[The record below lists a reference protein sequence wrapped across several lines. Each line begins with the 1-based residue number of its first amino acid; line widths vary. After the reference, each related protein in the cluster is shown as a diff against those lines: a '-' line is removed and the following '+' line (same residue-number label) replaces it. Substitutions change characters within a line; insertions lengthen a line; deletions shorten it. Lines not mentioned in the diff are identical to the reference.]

1 MNRPRPL
8 QVWSK
13 NCQEHLEPL
22 WLQRLAPFAD
32 RLAVLS
38 HPNRKSLR
46 LEIYGLSPGN
56 AKKLTQE
63 WGGRTRPQLPP
74 PAPKAVAPIRIRQRL
89 LIVPTESEPPPETT
103 QGRALLR
110 IPAGMAFGT
119 GDHATTSTCLRLLAD
134 LELDGKE
141 FLDLGCG
148 TGILALAARKLGA
161 NRVLAADFDPDA
173 VRVTKDNLRL
183 NQLSRVTVRR
193 LDVLD
198 WKPDRQWPV
207 VAANLFSG
215 VLIEAAPTLAA
226 ATAPG
231 GTLIFSGVL
240 QTQAQAVCRAMTK
253 NGFRI
258 QTQVRRGK
266 WFTAL
271 AVRA

>member
-1 MNRPRPL
+1 MNRTRPL
-8 QVWSK
+8 QIWSK
-13 NCQEHLEPL
+13 NCQEHLESL
-22 WLQRLAPFAD
+22 WLQRLTPFAD

-46 LEIYGLSPGN
+46 LEIYGLSPGD
-56 AKKLTQE
+56 AKKLTRE
-63 WGGRTRPQLPP
+63 WGGRTRAQLPP
-74 PAPKAVAPIRIRQRL
+74 PAPKAAAPIRIRQRL
-89 LIVPTESEPPPETT
+89 IIVSSESDPAPETPN
-103 QGRALLR
+103 GRAVLR

-119 GDHATTSTCLRLLAD
+119 GDHATTATCLRLLAD
-134 LELDGKE
+134 LELQGKE

-148 TGILALAARKLGA
+148 TGILGLAARALGA
-161 NRVLAADFDPDA
+161 DRVLAADFDPDA

-183 NQLSRVTVRR
+183 NQLSRVTVRQ

-215 VLIEAAPTLAA
+215 VLIEAAATLAA

-240 QTQAQAVCRAMTK
+240 QTQAQAVCKALTQ

-258 QTQVRRGK
+258 QTRVRRGK
-266 WFTAL
+266 WFAAL
-271 AVRA
+271 ALRA